1 MAGLRHRR
9 EIDESNLLSM
19 RLIFV
24 RDKSLT
30 FHWKNPISVYEDS
43 MNSASTMSKL
53 AQLRAK
59 TDQELSQIIDKTLES
74 ALSLLESAEPDVV
87 RAEKAYAEA
96 AKLLSKVEDPRDERR
111 LGMKLVQVR
120 ESLQRVST
128 ADRSRA
134 HAAW

>member
-1 MAGLRHRR
+1 
-9 EIDESNLLSM
+9 M

-96 AKLLSKVEDPRDERR
+96 AKLLSKVDDPRDERR
-111 LGMKLVQVR
+111 LRMKLVQVR